1 MSRQSVAKAHQKIQ
15 ELSWEPLYHEPVAQ
29 YGTDYT
35 FQKAQKKDPL
45 KQVLRS
51 YFPMQEE
58 KDHRVYG
65 ASDGAIRGNMFRQV
79 QERWLEWQKLFLS
92 IIPLPEIS
100 AARAMPLLFRNVPNP
115 ELHNGQAIQMIDEV
129 RHSTIQQNLKRL
141 YMNNYID
148 PAGFNNSLRNFQ
160 NDYCGTIGRQFAEGF
175 ITGDAITAAS
185 IYLTIVA
192 ETAFTNTL
200 FVAMPA
206 EAAANGDYLLPT
218 VFHSVQSDESRHISN
233 GYATLLMALADE
245 GNHQLLERD
254 LRYAW
259 WNNHRVV
266 DAAIGTFI
274 EYGTKDRRKD
284 RESYAEMWRRWI
296 YDDYYRSYLVPLEKY
311 GLVIPH
317 DLVEES
323 WNQIWNKGYVHE
335 VAQFFATGWL
345 ANYWR
350 IDPMTDK
357 DFEWFEY
364 KYPGWYDKYGK
375 WWENY
380 NRLSTPNGHHPIVFE
395 DVDYQYPHRCWTCM
409 VPCLVREDM
418 VMDEVDGQ
426 VRTYCHEACRWTDTE
441 AFRPDLP
448 GPGDPEH
455 GPAHRQARVGDP
467 LPRLELGRR
476 GQRHG
481 LRPRRRQDADRPA
494 APRPRPQEDVDAGP
508 PAPLPAAAEPERA
521 AQRDVPDGARRRSTP
536 TTSAAVPP
544 AGRHPRAPRS
554 RTARVR
560 RGPPEA
566 LRRRRPSAPP
576 AHVPHLPDLT
586 RRDEEPWP
594 RSTSCASS
602 RSASRSRSTRTRP
615 SCGPRPSR
623 ESCSCTAARKGSA
636 PPASPSSSR
645 ARTSSSSRY
654 STFALPDY
662 EKDEGFTLL
671 CRAHVYEDVTIELL
685 NYDEE
690 MIRSGL
696 PIREAI
702 AEVVSIEQVTH
713 DMRHLV
719 LRLIE
724 PTELKFFPG
733 QYVDITVPGTEL
745 SRSFS
750 MANISTRDGSLLEFV
765 IKVYPD
771 GLFSQSP
778 RRRAGGRGPAEARRP
793 VRGLHPARG
802 RDADL
807 VFVGGGAGMAPIL
820 SLLRSMAERGDE
832 RKATFYYG
840 ARGRRDL
847 CFEEELQAVAEQL
860 PEFSY
865 RPALSEPAADDDWD
879 GEVGLITDVV
889 QAARARPLGSSRLRL
904 RAAADGRG
912 GDDAAHGP
920 RRPREAHLLRQ
931 VHHHR

>member
-1 MSRQSVAKAHQKIQ
+1 MTRQSVAKAHEKIQ
-15 ELSWEPLYHEPVAQ
+15 ELAWEPLYHEPVSQ

-35 FQKAQKKDPL
+35 FQKAKKKDPL

-100 AARAMPLLFRNVPNP
+100 AARAMPLLFRTVPNP

-148 PAGFNNSLRNFQ
+148 PAGFNSSLRNFQ

-317 DLVEES
+317 DLIEES

-335 VAQFFATGWL
+335 VAQFFCTGWL

-350 IDPMTDK
+350 MDPMTDK

-380 NRLSTPNGHHPIVFE
+380 ARLSTPNGHHPIVAE

-418 VMDEVDGQ
+418 VMAEVDGQ
-426 VRTYCHEACRWTDTE
+426 MRTYCHEACRWTDVE
-441 AFRPDLP
+441 AFRPTYQGRETPNMGQLI
-448 GPGDPEH
+448 GKREWETLYH
-455 GPAHRQARVGDP
+455 GWNWADVG
-467 LPRLELGRR
+467 L
-476 GQRHG
+476 RHG
-481 LRPRRRQDADRPA
+481 LRPRRREDPGGAA
-494 APRPRPQEDVDAGP
+494 APGPRPQEDVDAGP
-508 PAPLPAAAEPERA
+508 PAPDGAAAEPQRA
-521 AQRDVPDGARRRSTP
+521 AQRDEPRR
-536 TTSAAVPP
+536 A
-544 AGRHPRAPRS
+544 
-554 RTARVR
+554 
-560 RGPPEA
+560 E
-566 LRRRRPSAPP
+566 
-576 AHVPHLPDLT
+576 
-586 RRDEEPWP
+586 
-594 RSTSCASS
+594 
-602 RSASRSRSTRTRP
+602 
-615 SCGPRPSR
+615 
-623 ESCSCTAARKGSA
+623 
-636 PPASPSSSR
+636 
-645 ARTSSSSRY
+645 
-654 STFALPDY
+654 
-662 EKDEGFTLL
+662 
-671 CRAHVYEDVTIELL
+671 
-685 NYDEE
+685 
-690 MIRSGL
+690 GL
-696 PIREAI
+696 PRELH
-702 AEVVSIEQVTH
+702 QG
-713 DMRHLV
+713 RPC
-719 LRLIE
+719 R
-724 PTELKFFPG
+724 PTC
-733 QYVDITVPGTEL
+733 
-745 SRSFS
+745 
-750 MANISTRDGSLLEFV
+750 
-765 IKVYPD
+765 
-771 GLFSQSP
+771 
-778 RRRAGGRGPAEARRP
+778 AGGRLSRREIRDGEERRHQLPALLASPRGRRP
-793 VRGLHPARG
+793 GTHMEGMHG
-802 RDADL
+802 REACR
-807 VFVGGGAGMAPIL
+807 PI
-820 SLLRSMAERGDE
+820 R
-832 RKATFYYG
+832 
-840 ARGRRDL
+840 ARGRRD
-847 CFEEELQAVAEQL
+847 
-860 PEFSY
+860 
-865 RPALSEPAADDDWD
+865 R
-879 GEVGLITDVV
+879 GRRG
-889 QAARARPLGSSRLRL
+889 
-904 RAAADGRG
+904 ADGATCRRG
-912 GDDAAHGP
+912 AGHHLDARLQGRAVCRLQVVRP
-920 RRPREAHLLRQ
+920 RR
-931 VHHHR
+931 